1 MRRFAAFLSIWLMT
15 VATAWP
21 QSRSQSKPQA
31 KPQQSD
37 FPQHEAPPPPEPYN
51 QLDSSETLFY
61 VLAAINAAGY
71 DEQADSSTNNP
82 LRARVRETLAQRNL
96 QSLAPLRRFV
106 RDHKPRNASAELSQY
121 ISFAL
126 WSKGPPDFT
135 PANPDLP
142 QPFDADALYEFP
154 PVLAAFYQEA
164 NLASLW
170 RQAQPDYDRAI
181 AKYTEP
187 VALAVQQ
194 VNAYLR
200 NVNTGVRRGR
210 FQILIDLMGAPNQVQ
225 TRNYIDDYFIVV
237 TPAVEQPIFDIRHA
251 YLRYMV
257 DPLGAR
263 FTDDLKKK
271 SRLGAYALE
280 SPILAEQYRD
290 DFVRLSTE
298 CFIKAVESRIDHQPA
313 FADQAAREGFVLA
326 PAFAELLGLYE
337 RQEVAMRLYFPDMV
351 AQIDVKKEQQRIAKI
366 DFLKERPVKT
376 YRVTSE
382 VKPPELTG
390 AAKTLDDAEQ
400 LFLDRE
406 KAPGNASRAKELYLK
421 VLQETEV
428 KPMHAKAYYGLARI
442 ALLDRDPETADRFFR
457 KILELEPEPATR
469 AWALVYIGKLADSQG
484 ENDPAQ
490 ENYRA
495 ALAVQGISDLARQEA
510 QKGLT
515 GAFARNPKSKEQE

>member
-1 MRRFAAFLSIWLMT
+1 LRRFAHFLSIGLLT
-15 VATAWP
+15 AAAAWP
-21 QSRSQSKPQA
+21 QTRPAQRQTPPQR
-31 KPQQSD
+31 
-37 FPQHEAPPPPEPYN
+37 EAPPPPEPYN
-51 QLDSSETLFY
+51 QLDSNQTLFY

-82 LRARVRETLAQRNL
+82 LRTRVREYLAKQNL
-96 QSLAPLRRFV
+96 QSLVPLRRFV
-106 RDHKPRNASAELSQY
+106 RDHKPRNPAAELSQY

-126 WSKGPPDFT
+126 VSKGAPDFT

-142 QPFDADALYEFP
+142 QPADADALYEFP

-164 NLASLW
+164 RLGVLW
-170 RQAQPDYDRAI
+170 QQAQPDFDRAI
-181 AKYTEP
+181 AELHEP
-187 VALAVQQ
+187 VTLAAQQ

-200 NVNTGVRRGR
+200 YVNTGVRRGR
-210 FQILIDLMGAPNQVQ
+210 FQVLVDLLGAPNQVQ
-225 TRNYIDDYFIVV
+225 FRNYIDDYFIVV

-263 FTDDLKKK
+263 FADALEKKA
-271 SRLGAYALE
+271 RLGAYALD
-280 SPILAEQYRD
+280 SPLLGEQFRT
-290 DFVRLSTE
+290 DFVRLATE
-298 CFIKAVESRIDHQPA
+298 CFIKAVESRLDRRSA
-313 FADQAAREGFVLA
+313 LAEEAAREGFVLA
-326 PAFAELLGLYE
+326 PAFAELLQQYE

-351 AQIDVKKEQQRIAKI
+351 GQIDVKKEQQRIAKI
-366 DFLKERPVKT
+366 DFLKERPVRS

-406 KAPGNASRAKELYLK
+406 KSAGNAPKAKELFLK
-421 VLQETEV
+421 ALQETQE

-457 KILELEPEPATR
+457 KILELEPDAATK
-469 AWALVYIGKLADSQG
+469 AWALVYIGKLSDSQG
-484 ENDPAQ
+484 EKESAQ
-490 ENYRA
+490 ESYKS

-510 QKGLT
+510 QRGLT